1 VAVSDVVFA
10 AGEIVNELPMPS
22 WAYGVVF
29 LVAFFGLAMMT
40 YSYRNVANRHR
51 HKTGGS
57 DQSHAGH
64 H

>member
-1 VAVSDVVFA
+1 MAVSDVVIA

-22 WAYGVVF
+22 WAYGILF
-29 LVAFFGLAMMT
+29 LVAFFGLGVVT

-51 HKTGGS
+51 RKTSGS

>member
-1 VAVSDVVFA
+1 MAMTDVVLA

-29 LVAFFGLAMMT
+29 LVGFSALALVT

>member
-1 VAVSDVVFA
+1 VTDIVLS
-10 AGEIVNELPMPS
+10 AGEIVNELPMP
-22 WAYGVVF
+22 AAGYGIVF
-29 LVAFFGLAMMT
+29 LVGFFVLALVT

-57 DQSHAGH
+57 DASHAGH

>member
-1 VAVSDVVFA
+1 MVVSDVVFA

-22 WAYGVVF
+22 WAYGVLF
-29 LVAFFGLAMMT
+29 LVGFFFLGMVT

-51 HKTGGS
+51 HKTGGAGP
-57 DQSHAGH
+57 SHAGH